1 MSRQQLY
8 DTLGRRPF
16 SDRRAQIIC
25 LLLLLLTAD
34 LAISATAAGASG
46 TCDEMIIN
54 ARRRP
59 EAAQDVPVAV
69 TGIDAQQIE
78 RSSWLDLVDVQ
89 RRTPGLQATHAASGS
104 GRGGHFFVRGI
115 GQVDFITTT
124 EPGVGLYLDGVYLG
138 RVSGAALD
146 LTDIDSIEVIRGPQ
160 GAIWGK
166 NNIGGAI
173 VVATAPPGPD
183 NERALSLRVGNLNRY
198 EIGGLFNQAVLPDR
212 LAVRGAVKLIRSD
225 GYSTRRVDGVDV
237 GSNEDLVGRF
247 QLRFRASDTLS
258 LTGAVDGLRRNAH
271 VSANSMVGFS
281 ATDLSTQYRALAG
294 PIDGRYLQ
302 LEPGITDSAVRP
314 SDELGQWG
322 TALTID
328 WRPGAWQVRSVTAYR
343 TMNQD
348 TAGDFDG
355 TPLPFLEQEIAI
367 DQHQVT
373 EEIQVS
379 WDLLDGRLQ
388 LMLGTFLMDED
399 VQWNQF
405 GDFAR
410 GLYPLTGTDLTVNQ
424 FWDID
429 TTTAAA
435 FANLSLDLTDRV
447 AIFGGF
453 RWTEER
459 KDFTTRHRHLESGE
473 VFIPYTDL
481 ESDLSEP
488 SYSAG
493 VRYRWND
500 ALMTYVSTGSGF
512 RSGGFNGR
520 PLAPDELLPY
530 GPEFSDSYEMGL
542 KATLFDARLQLN
554 TAVFWNE
561 YDDIQLTGVA
571 ANDSGGLR
579 IFVANVASARLAG
592 GELEM
597 AWNATDHWTLTAAV
611 AHLTNRFT
619 GIGAEATITKQDKLP
634 LAPEWTGYL
643 EGVFDVPLA
652 SGDLSLGVSG
662 YFTTKQY
669 HLIPNSDLE
678 RENGYVLIDAR
689 ASFAPRDAAWTASFY
704 ATNLFDEVY
713 RTFGQDSTASFG
725 VAAGWYGR
733 PREYGVDLRWRW

>member
-1 MSRQQLY
+1 MKNKPIYCGL
-8 DTLGRRPF
+8 RPV
-16 SDRRAQIIC
+16 R
-25 LLLLLLTAD
+25 LTIAAIASALVLVD
-34 LAISATAAGASG
+34 LAGVSRTAEAADRP
-46 TCDEMIIN
+46 DEIIIN

-69 TGIDAQQIE
+69 TGLDAQQIE
-78 RSSWLDLVDVQ
+78 RSSWLDLVDIQ

-173 VVATAPPGPD
+173 VVATTPPGPD
-183 NERALSLRVGNLNRY
+183 NERAISLRVGNLNRY
-198 EIGGLFNQAVLPDR
+198 EIGGLFNQAVLPER
-212 LAVRGAVKLIRSD
+212 LSLRGSAKLIRSD
-225 GYSTRRVDGVDV
+225 GYSTRRTDGVDV
-237 GSNEDLVGRF
+237 GSNEDMLGRL

-281 ATDLSTQYRALAG
+281 ATDLSTQYSDLVG
-294 PIDGRYLQ
+294 PIDARYIQ
-302 LEPGITDSAVRP
+302 LKPGSTDSAVRP
-314 SDELGQWG
+314 SDELSQWG

-328 WRPGAWQVRSVTAYR
+328 WRPGPWAVRSVTAYR

-367 DQHQVT
+367 DQQQFT
-373 EEIQVS
+373 QEIQIS
-379 WDLLDGRLQ
+379 RDLFDDRLQ
-388 LMLGTFLMDED
+388 LMAGTFLMSED

-410 GLYPLTGTDLTVNQ
+410 GLYALTGTDLTVNQ

-435 FANLSLDLTDRV
+435 FANLSLDLTDHLSV
-447 AIFGGF
+447 FGGF

-481 ESDLSEP
+481 EADLSEP
-488 SYSAG
+488 SFSAG
-493 VRYRWND
+493 IRYRWND
-500 ALMTYVSTGSGF
+500 SVMAYVSTGSGF

-520 PLAPDELLPY
+520 PFAPDELLPY
-530 GPEFSDSYEMGL
+530 GPEFSDSYEAGL
-542 KATLFDARLQLN
+542 KVTLFDHRLQLN
-554 TAVFWNE
+554 SAVFWNE

-571 ANDSGGLR
+571 ANDTGGLR
-579 IFVANVASARLAG
+579 IFVANVASARLVG

-597 AWNATDHWTLTAAV
+597 VWNATDHWTLTAAV

-619 GIGAEATITKQDKLP
+619 QIGSEATITKQDKLP

-643 EGVFDVPLA
+643 ESVFVIPLA
-652 SGDLSLGVSG
+652 AGDLSLGASG
-662 YFTTKQY
+662 YVTSEQY

-689 ASFAPRDAAWTASFY
+689 ASFAPNGADWTVSMY